1 MSSGTKERTFDSMG
15 ASRPGLKNL
24 IDKRAAI
31 PILGTV
37 TDQRRQLDK
46 KRFAS
51 EKERQEAA
59 AKLHRERQAR
69 KGDNSLY
76 AMFQQWHMP
85 TGKELVRERVDVNWP
100 MGDNEC
106 EWCQGLVEK
115 KLINDPPTVMIKWD
129 PMPDV
134 KDWDEETEAVKVV
147 LDPAKWR
154 KNVQYGWR
162 LDLDV
167 ELFENYYS
175 EEDEIGTE
183 EVLDIVDK
191 LMEEEADNDDDEYDW
206 GAGYEEGT
214 VM

>member
-1 MSSGTKERTFDSMG
+1 M
-15 ASRPGLKNL
+15 
-24 IDKRAAI
+24 
-31 PILGTV
+31 
-37 TDQRRQLDK
+37 
-46 KRFAS
+46 
-51 EKERQEAA
+51 
-59 AKLHRERQAR
+59 
-69 KGDNSLY
+69 
-76 AMFQQWHMP
+76 
-85 TGKELVRERVDVNWP
+85 
-100 MGDNEC
+100 
-106 EWCQGLVEK
+106 
-115 KLINDPPTVMIKWD
+115 INDPPTVMIEWD